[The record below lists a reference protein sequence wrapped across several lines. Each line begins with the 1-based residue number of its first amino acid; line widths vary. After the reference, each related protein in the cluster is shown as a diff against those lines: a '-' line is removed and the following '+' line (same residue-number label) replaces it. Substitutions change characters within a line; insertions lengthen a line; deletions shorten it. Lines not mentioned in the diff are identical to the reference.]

1 MRVRKL
7 LLFLLPKDNRRD
19 RGTCTPEEPPRIT
32 LLCMASATLR
42 VFHLTLD
49 KPGQGE
55 ITRREWVLTGIL
67 ITS

>member
-1 MRVRKL
+1 MRKL

-19 RGTCTPEEPPRIT
+19 RGTCTPEETPRIT
-32 LLCMASATLR
+32 PLCMATLR
-42 VFHLTLD
+42 VFHLMLD
-49 KPGQGE
+49 KPGLGE